1 MPTGDPYAT
10 SAELAEY
17 LRMDAAAEVEA
28 GPQLT
33 LAVNAATRWINAHTH
48 RDFNLATTATARYFD
63 ASRDGSVLVD
73 DIGHATITIATDT
86 AQDGTYAT
94 TWASSDV
101 QATPLGAIDEGEP
114 ITRLVA
120 VGSNVFP
127 PQRGAR
133 RVGLVRIT
141 ARWGWPSVPSDIKLA
156 CLIQASRL
164 LKRRDSPEG
173 VLGGNDFGIVRVS
186 ASDRDVA
193 ALLEPYRYVLV
204 G

>member
-1 MPTGDPYAT
+1 MATGDPYA
-10 SAELAEY
+10 SDAELAEY
-17 LRMDAAAEVEA
+17 LRMDAAAQAEA
-28 GPQLT
+28 APQLT
-33 LAVNAATRWINAHTH
+33 LAVNAATRWINAYTH
-48 RDFNLATTATARYFD
+48 RDFNLATTATARYYD
-63 ASRDGSVLVD
+63 TARDGSVLVD

-94 TWASSDV
+94 TWVSGDV

-114 ITRLVA
+114 VTRLVA
-120 VGSNVFP
+120 VGSNAFP
-127 PQRGAR
+127 PRSSR
-133 RVGLVRIT
+133 RTGLVKVT

-193 ALLEPYRYVLV
+193 ALLAPYRYVLV